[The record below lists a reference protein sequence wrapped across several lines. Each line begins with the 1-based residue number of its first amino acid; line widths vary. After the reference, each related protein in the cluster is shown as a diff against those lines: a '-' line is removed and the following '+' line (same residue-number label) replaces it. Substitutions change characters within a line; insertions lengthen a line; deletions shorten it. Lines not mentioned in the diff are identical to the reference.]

1 MTLPAFDV
9 IIWLRR
15 PSTLPGLFE
24 RIVEKA
30 NMAPYESTVVEGFRD
45 IHWGFSNAAEAIEFA
60 EGLLEFAALDDVTKL
75 TALGESVGGKVYNET
90 VSLSAPSAFRP
101 ESQVMSAKVNLTYKE
116 ALYRALDGR

>member
-9 IIWLRR
+9 IIWLRS

-30 NMAPYESTVVEGFRD
+30 NMAPYESTVFEGFRD
-45 IHWGFSNAAEAIEFA
+45 IHWGFSNAAEAI
-60 EGLLEFAALDDVTKL
+60 EFAALDDVTKL

-101 ESQVMSAKVNLTYKE
+101 ESQVMSAKVNLTDKE